1 MLILIFG
8 LNRDA
13 ISCEKDGNIAQ
24 RTKLV
29 LHPLISELL
38 CVLFILRFPQM
49 TSMLCQGA
57 EWSPMCGPTTLRV
70 DLNRVLEKLASPI
83 IRHTLSVEARD
94 HI

>member
-1 MLILIFG
+1 MC
-8 LNRDA
+8 
-13 ISCEKDGNIAQ
+13 SVH
-24 RTKLV
+24 TKV
-29 LHPLISELL
+29 SPND
-38 CVLFILRFPQM
+38 FNA
-49 TSMLCQGA
+49 MLCQGA

>member
-1 MLILIFG
+1 
-8 LNRDA
+8 
-13 ISCEKDGNIAQ
+13 
-24 RTKLV
+24 
-29 LHPLISELL
+29 
-38 CVLFILRFPQM
+38 M